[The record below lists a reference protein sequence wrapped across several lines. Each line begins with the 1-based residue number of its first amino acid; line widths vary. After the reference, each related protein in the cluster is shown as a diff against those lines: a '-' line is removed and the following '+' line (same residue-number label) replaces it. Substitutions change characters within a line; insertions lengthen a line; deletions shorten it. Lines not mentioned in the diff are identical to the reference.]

1 MMDIEQH
8 LYELAAALIEKRY
21 PTGWGGAAAVHTASG
36 NDYLSIALSTPN
48 AGAELCI
55 ETGAMCEAHKFG
67 ERITHCICVV
77 REDENAPFRVLSPC
91 GICQE
96 RLLYWGKRVR
106 VGVTTKDNTLKY
118 VALSELNPY
127 HWTDA
132 YSPEELEHYSED
144 EL

>member
-1 MMDIEQH
+1 MADIEQH
-8 LYELAAALIEKRY
+8 LYELAAELIKKRY

-36 NDYLSIALSTPN
+36 NDYLSVALDTFN

-96 RLLYWGKRVR
+96 RLLYWGKGVK
-106 VGVTTKDNTLKY
+106 VGVTTKDRTLKY
-118 VALSELNPY
+118 LTLAELNPY

-132 YSPEELEHYSED
+132 YPPEELEHYSED
-144 EL
+144 ES